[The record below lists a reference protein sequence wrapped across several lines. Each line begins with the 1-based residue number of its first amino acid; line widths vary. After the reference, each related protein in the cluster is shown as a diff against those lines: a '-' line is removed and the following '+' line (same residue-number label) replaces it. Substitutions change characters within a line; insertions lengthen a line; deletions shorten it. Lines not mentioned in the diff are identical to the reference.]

1 MVSPHPMD
9 AAGAPDRKAPY
20 PKSGYAF
27 YVVAIFFLAAI
38 LSYTDRLIL
47 NLMVD
52 PIRHDLRITDTQV
65 SLLQGAAFAV
75 LYACIGLPLG
85 RIADRYNRRNVI
97 LFGILVWS
105 AATAACGYASSFGA
119 LFAARI
125 GVGLGEAALAPAAMS
140 MIADY
145 FPPDRRGFAIGI
157 FLTGMAMGGG
167 TAVMAGGA
175 LLQAFA
181 TGHLVLPSMMGHLA
195 PWREVMV
202 AASAPG
208 CLLAVLLLTVREP
221 ARHETL
227 AAATGTAAGGFGAT
241 LRFFSRHRWTF
252 ILLFTAFALG
262 NLVGYAGDSW
272 LPSVLIRRFA
282 MAPGKVGL
290 SLGIVSLI
298 CGGGGTVLGGFL
310 SDRMERRAA
319 TSDAG
324 LRFCLIASL
333 CCLPLLAF
341 SVMPAVAPLLA
352 LYGAY
357 NFVQSMAGTAGL
369 TATQNAVPSEMR
381 GFAVSMQAFMY
392 TLIGLGLGPTAVA
405 FATDHLYH
413 DPRSV
418 GLSILTVSVPVSMI
432 SAALLWR
439 ALGPYR
445 RTRALIAGGAAGGG
459 PLPTGAAPFA
469 ALAGDAV

>member
-1 MVSPHPMD
+1 MPLRPPEPALAPHR
-9 AAGAPDRKAPY
+9 AALY
-20 PKSGYAF
+20 PKTGYAL

-38 LSYTDRLIL
+38 VSYTDRLIL
-47 NLMVD
+47 NLLVD
-52 PIRHDLRITDTQV
+52 PVRHDLGITDTQV

-105 AATAACGYASSFGA
+105 AATAACGYASSFGE
-119 LFAARI
+119 LFLARI

-145 FPPDRRGFAIGI
+145 FPPHRRGFAIGV

-167 TAVMAGGA
+167 TAIMVGGA

-181 TGHLVLPSMMGHLA
+181 TGQLVLPAMIGHLA
-195 PWREVMV
+195 PWRAVMV
-202 AASAPG
+202 TLSLPG

-221 ARHETL
+221 ARQETL
-227 AAATGTAAGGFGAT
+227 ASATGVAAEGFAAT
-241 LRFFSRHRWTF
+241 LRFFWQHRWTF
-252 ILLFTAFALG
+252 ICLFTAFALG
-262 NLVGYAGDSW
+262 NLVSYGGDSW

-282 MAPGKVGL
+282 LSPDQVGTSVGL
-290 SLGIVSLI
+290 VSLV
-298 CGGGGTVLGGFL
+298 CGGAGTVLGGLL
-310 SDRMERRAA
+310 SDRLQRSGRL
-319 TSDAG
+319 DAG
-324 LRFCLIASL
+324 LRFSLIASV
-333 CCLPLLAF
+333 CGLPLLAF
-341 SVMPAVAPLLA
+341 SIMPAVMPLLL

-357 NFVQSMAGTAGL
+357 NFVIGMAGTAGL

-405 FATDHLYH
+405 FATDHLFH
-413 DPRSV
+413 DPKAV
-418 GLSILTVSVPVSMI
+418 GLSIFTVCAPVSVV

-439 ALGPYR
+439 ALAPYR
-445 RTRALIAGGAAGGG
+445 RTRALIAGGDGAAGSS
-459 PLPTGAAPFA
+459 PTGRAASLGA
-469 ALAGDAV
+469 VASDAV